1 VDVWVAL
8 SLMLVLEGL
17 LPALAPGLFR
27 NAMLQLAHMDERA
40 LRIAGLASMVLGAVT
55 LYLLKN

>member
-1 VDVWVAL
+1 LELWVAL

-17 LPALAPGLFR
+17 LPALSPNLFR
-27 NAMLQLAHMDERA
+27 QALVQMAQMDERA
-40 LRIAGLASMVLGAVT
+40 LRISGLASMVLGAII